1 MDQLNTSGNKDAN
14 GNSVNTNNNNNSNKN
29 FSGGNEGDKPLSTS
43 LLEGLG
49 TVVTSQLNKGGN
61 ENNNNNNQ
69 ADQNNNSNSS
79 GASSS
84 SLYEG
89 LGSVLASQLNS
100 PSNKNNQQQS
110 NQNSNN
116 SALGGLASILGNQFG
131 GGSNNNSNSGKS
143 PAFGAI
149 ESIFSSLPK
158 EQQKSIVM
166 ECISPVILKL
176 SPKWG
181 AAIVAV
187 LRNFDV
193 TKLIPLAKDEKELAK
208 TVADEEKKLENLS

>member
-1 MDQLNTSGNKDAN
+1 MDQLNTSGNKDPN
-14 GNSVNTNNNNNSNKN
+14 GNSVNTNNNNNSHKN
-29 FSGGNEGDKPLSTS
+29 PSGGNEGGTPLSTS

-49 TVVTSQLNKGGN
+49 TVVTSQLNSGGKQ
-61 ENNNNNNQ
+61 NNKKNNQ
-69 ADQNNNSNSS
+69 VSQNNSSNRS
-79 GASSS
+79 GSSSS

-100 PSNKNNQQQS
+100 PSNTNNQQQS

-116 SALGGLASILGNQFG
+116 SALGGLASILGNQLG

-208 TVADEEKKLENLS
+208 TVADEEKKLENRS